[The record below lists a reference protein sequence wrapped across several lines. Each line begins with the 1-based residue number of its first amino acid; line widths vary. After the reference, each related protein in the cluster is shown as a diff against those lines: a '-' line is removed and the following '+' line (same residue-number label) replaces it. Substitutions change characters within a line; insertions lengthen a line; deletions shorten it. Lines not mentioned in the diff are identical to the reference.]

1 MDTLLE
7 ICESYHPD
15 NDPTGDQGINLA
27 DRVYR
32 KYGTFKIKDII
43 QRQQNWEKWEAIAF
57 RRFPLLLSGE
67 TILVREIRERLT
79 QLKKAG
85 YDIESGYS
93 RLRKKETWAYFRR
106 IKKDI
111 RARLNNSN
119 FG

>member
-7 ICESYHPD
+7 ICESYHSD
-15 NDPTGDQGINLA
+15 NDPTGSQGISLA

-43 QRQQNWEKWEAIAF
+43 ERQRNWEKWGTIAF

-79 QLKKAG
+79 ELKKTG

-93 RLRKKETWAYFRR
+93 RLKKKEAWAYFKR

-111 RARLNNSN
+111 RIHLNNPVL
-119 FG
+119 G